1 MTNRHV
7 INIEVITL
15 RQTHLALY
23 TWSIHKLSN
32 RGHNS
37 CVFSAKLLSNSQ
49 NIHEVEEVYTT
60 CQFDN
65 PQYYAYYSL
74 MVVVYYLIMHY
85 AHYSY

>member
-49 NIHEVEEVYTT
+49 NMRLRSVYTT